1 MLIYRRYLFTNLC
14 VYICSCMGYIHL
26 CVCMCVCSY
35 KGKYLH
41 VCMLKYRRY
50 LLIHLCICMYVCSF
64 MGLCAC
70 VCVCSCMGKF
80 IYVFMC
86 GYAHV
91 LGWVCVSVHVHGDQK
106 VSGVLTLPIP
116 LRQGLF
122 LILGLVFCLPNWKPT
137 NPSDPISVPVELQ
150 LQACT

>member
-1 MLIYRRYLFTNLC
+1 MYA
-14 VYICSCMGYIHL
+14 HL
-26 CVCMCVCSY
+26 WNY
-35 KGKYLH
+35 
-41 VCMLKYRRY
+41 
-50 LLIHLCICMYVCSF
+50 
-64 MGLCAC
+64 LCAC
-70 VCVCSCMGKF
+70 VWVCSCMGKY

-91 LGWVCVSVHVHGDQK
+91 LGGVCVSVYVHGGQK

-122 LILGLVFCLPNWKPT
+122 LILGLVFCLPSWKPT

-150 LQACT
+150 LQTRT